1 MNRRP
6 AARTTTLLLAVAA
19 LGAATLTGC
28 ASGSSS
34 AAPASTTASA
44 PAATT
49 STAATP
55 SASTASETPAQ
66 TPTPT
71 PTAEGQ
77 LVEITVAKGKVTGPK
92 GRVKVKKGSTVTL
105 RVTSDV
111 ADEIHLHGY
120 DKHADV
126 EKGGTA
132 DLTFK
137 ATLAGVFEVELEEK
151 ALQLVQ
157 LQVQ

>member
-6 AARTTTLLLAVAA
+6 TRTTTLLLTVAA
-19 LGAATLTGC
+19 LGAVTLTGC
-28 ASGSSS
+28 ASGSST
-34 AAPASTTASA
+34 AAATSA
-44 PAATT
+44 PAVTT
-49 STAATP
+49 STAPAASATTP
-55 SASTASETPAQ
+55 SETPTE

-71 PTAEGQ
+71 PTPTEEGQ

-92 GRVKVKKGSTVTL
+92 GRVKVKAGSTVIL

-132 DLTFK
+132 DLRFK
-137 ATLAGVFEVELEEK
+137 ATLTGVFEVELEEK
-151 ALQLVQ
+151 GLQLVQ

>member
-6 AARTTTLLLAVAA
+6 AARTTRLRLAVAA

-28 ASGSSS
+28 ASGSPTAAAASS
-34 AAPASTTASA
+34 AA

-49 STAATP
+49 SAAGTP
-55 SASTASETPAQ
+55 SATTAGQARTQ
-66 TPTPT
+66 TPTPA
-71 PTAEGQ
+71 PTAQGR
-77 LVEITVAKGKVTGPK
+77 LVEITVADGRVSGPE
-92 GRVKVKKGSTVTL
+92 GRVKVKEGSTVTL

-132 DLTFK
+132 ELTFK
-137 ATLAGVFEVELEEK
+137 ATLTGVFEVELEEK
-151 ALQLVQ
+151 GLQLAQ